1 MAPADMIHI
10 NDDTIVAVSSPPG
23 RSSRG
28 LIRMSGPGTRS
39 IITRLTGADLAP
51 RMLTVSRLRIGAHCF
66 RILVSLFTAPRS
78 YTGQDLAEIQL
89 PGNPAL
95 LDRVL
100 HAITALG
107 ARGAEPGE
115 FTFRAYLAGKLDLT
129 QAEGIAATIAAT
141 SDSQLQAAALLREG
155 KLGQYATQL
164 VDALGTQLALVEAG
178 IDFTDQDDV
187 VPIPPG
193 RLDANLAAIAAKL
206 DDLLSHSRSWGAIEA
221 LPRVVLVGDPSTG
234 KSTLFNALLGR
245 QRAVISE
252 QPGTTRDLLAE
263 PLTLQSENGQ
273 AVEVMLIDIAGLDEP
288 RNYIDEQMQLA
299 AQNAIRSADLIL
311 SIAARGPLPAG
322 VPVIELITKCDD
334 DTDDARGSPLPA
346 LRISAHTG
354 RNLDVLRSLIAQRL
368 GERAVSVAADML
380 ALQPR
385 HESALRTALSDISA
399 ARELLASQRENHAIS
414 HVELVA
420 GALRS
425 ALDQLAGLG
434 GTLTPDDVIGRVFAT
449 FCVGK

>member
-1 MAPADMIHI
+1 MPHA

-23 RSSRG
+23 RSPRG
-28 LIRMSGPGTRS
+28 LIRISGPGSQS
-39 IITRLTGADLAP
+39 ILQHLTDTEITPRTVVACRLRTGALSLPAL
-51 RMLTVSRLRIGAHCF
+51 LT
-66 RILVSLFTAPRS
+66 LFTAPRS

-95 LDRVL
+95 LDRIL
-100 HAITALG
+100 HTITALG
-107 ARGAEPGE
+107 ARTAEPGE

-141 SDSQLQAAALLREG
+141 SDSQLQAATLLREG

-193 RLDANLAAIAAKL
+193 KLDENLAGIQATL
-206 DDLLSHSRSWGAIEA
+206 NDVLSHSRSWGAIEA

-252 QPGTTRDLLAE
+252 QSGTTRDLLAE
-263 PLTLQSENGQ
+263 PLTLRSESGH

-288 RNYIDEQMQLA
+288 RNFIDEQMQMA

-311 SIAARGPLPAG
+311 SISARGPLPAG

-334 DTDDARGSPLPA
+334 ENNDATGSPLPV

-354 RNLDVLRSLIAQRL
+354 RNLDVLRSLIARRL

-385 HESALRTALSDISA
+385 HESALRTALADISA
-399 ARELLASQRENHAIS
+399 ARDLLAPQREDHSIM
-414 HVELVA
+414 HVELIA

-425 ALDQLAGLG
+425 ALDQLAALG